1 MKPTNKTEPTNMKT
15 NKITFLG
22 PVGATFSHDAY
33 NVLAKIY
40 GAPSATEQNC
50 IPASTN
56 GEVLKMICAHG
67 GYGAIA
73 METLAEG
80 RVAEPLESFIA
91 LLKTYEDMSACPI
104 RIAGAVKMKLH
115 FCLMV
120 RQDVDENAIT
130 AIVAHPKALG
140 ACKGNIE
147 KTGRPSKDASSNGE
161 AARLV
166 AEDEAYKTCAALGPR
181 SAAEKYGLKI
191 LNDAFEDKEAVTT
204 FFLVTP
210 AEHKVSIREKNR
222 SLIVY
227 KVLHQPGALVRSLLP
242 FEAEGLNLIQIHSVH
257 ARNGSY
263 HFAIEIEVGKDQLP
277 AWQRALQSF
286 ENCTEKHLAFGP
298 FAVLSS

>member
-1 MKPTNKTEPTNMKT
+1 MKT
-15 NKITFLG
+15 HNITFLG

-33 NVLAKIY
+33 NTLATMY
-40 GAPSATEQNC
+40 RAPSATEQNC

-56 GEVLKMICAHG
+56 GEVLKMICEHG

-91 LLKTYEDMSACPI
+91 LLKDYEELSACPI
-104 RIAGAVKMKLH
+104 HIAGSVQMKLH

-147 KTGRPSKDASSNGE
+147 KTGRPTKDAPSNGE

-166 AEDEAYKTCAALGPR
+166 AEDEVYKTCAALGPR

-191 LNDAFEDKEAVTT
+191 LNDAFEDKEAITT

-210 AEHKVSIREKNR
+210 AEHEAAIGKKNR
-222 SLIVY
+222 ALIVY
-227 KVLHQPGALVRSLLP
+227 KVPHQPGALVRSLLP
-242 FEAEGLNLIQIHSVH
+242 FEAGGLNLIQIHSVH
-257 ARNGSY
+257 AGNHTY
-263 HFAIEIEVGKDQLP
+263 NFAIEIEVNEGDLS
-277 AWQRALQSF
+277 AWERAMRSF
-286 ENCTEKHLAFGP
+286 ESCADKHLVFGP
-298 FAVLSS
+298 FTVLST

>member
-1 MKPTNKTEPTNMKT
+1 MKTEPTNMKT
-15 NKITFLG
+15 SNITFLG

-33 NVLAKIY
+33 NVLAKMY

-104 RIAGAVKMKLH
+104 RIVGAVKIKLH

-120 RQDVDENAIT
+120 RNDVDENAIT

-147 KTGRPSKDASSNGE
+147 KIDKPTRDASSNGE

-166 AEDEAYKTCAALGPR
+166 AESAEYATCAALGPR

-191 LNDAFEDKEAVTT
+191 LNETFEDKEAITT
-204 FFLVTP
+204 FFLVAP
-210 AEHKVSIREKNR
+210 AEHEVAVGKKNR
-222 SLIVY
+222 ALIVY
-227 KVLHQPGALVRSLLP
+227 KVPHQPGALVRSLLP

-257 ARNGSY
+257 AGNHTY
-263 HFAIEIEVGKDQLP
+263 NFAIEIEVNEGELP
-277 AWQRALQSF
+277 AWQRAMQSF
-286 ENCTEKHLAFGP
+286 ELCAEKHLVFGP